1 MLRNIDIH
9 KLNALMDQN
18 EDAKQIINQLL
29 ENHQALTSTIS
40 HEIRNPLTLISSSL
54 QLIQSQH
61 PEVKQFYG
69 WEEAMEDVD
78 FMRRLLE
85 ELSTFNNGNR
95 LHLSVFSIERLLKSI
110 AVSFAISLNEQNST
124 IEFSSRIPSDL
135 GDVTGDRLKLEEVV
149 LNLLR
154 NAKEAVNEYGSIQLF
169 AERDSDMI
177 HIKISDTGC
186 GIPAEHLESIFEPF
200 QTYKPNGTGL
210 GLALSQQIV
219 AAHRGTISVDSK
231 EGNGSTFTVTLPV

>member
-1 MLRNIDIH
+1 MLHNIDIH
-9 KLNALMDQN
+9 KLNSLMEQN

-29 ENHQALTSTIS
+29 ENHKTLTSAIS

-78 FMRRLLE
+78 FMRRLLD
-85 ELSTFNNGNR
+85 ELSTFNNGNQ

-110 AVSFAISLNEQNST
+110 AVSFAISLDEQNSK

-154 NAKEAVNEYGSIQLF
+154 NAKDAINRQGAIQLF
-169 AERDSDMI
+169 AERHSDMI
-177 HIKISDTGC
+177 HIEIRDTGC
-186 GIPAEHLESIFEPF
+186 GIPADHLESIFEPF

-210 GLALSQQIV
+210 GLALSRQIIT
-219 AAHRGTISVDSK
+219 AHKGTISVVSK
-231 EGNGSTFTVTLPV
+231 EGEGSTFTVTLPI